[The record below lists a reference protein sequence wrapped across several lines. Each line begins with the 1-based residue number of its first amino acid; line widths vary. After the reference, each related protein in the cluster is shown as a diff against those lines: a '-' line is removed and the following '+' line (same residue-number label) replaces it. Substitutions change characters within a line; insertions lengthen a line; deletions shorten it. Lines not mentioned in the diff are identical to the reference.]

1 MSLGWR
7 SRMAAAGSKKR
18 CNAVCHT
25 RRRVRRRSD
34 ARSSSGA
41 AARPEWNSA
50 TAALATR
57 DGRSNPGCKRRPD
70 VGRATRGS
78 RPSCS
83 ASWDW
88 RNRHAA
94 TADLNAP
101 RRSSLQ
107 RSDSCGCDLF
117 WAGPCARRGR
127 RRRSGST
134 VRRSSEPS
142 GAFVGCDTWDTKEC
156 RGETGR
162 PSRRPPRLPTAAP
175 LICLVAYSFALDATR
190 VARRRSGRQRPLPHT
205 TATGTP
211 GTLAPA
217 GWLSE

>member
-1 MSLGWR
+1 MHAAPVELPHGPSGTVQPRR
-7 SRMAAAGSKKR
+7 SRLAMVGLIQVVKGGRTWAAPPG
-18 CNAVCHT
+18 
-25 RRRVRRRSD
+25 
-34 ARSSSGA
+34 
-41 AARPEWNSA
+41 
-50 TAALATR
+50 
-57 DGRSNPGCKRRPD
+57 GR
-70 VGRATRGS
+70 

-117 WAGPCARRGR
+117 WAGPRARRGR

-142 GAFVGCDTWDTKEC
+142 GAFVDCDTWDTKTC
-156 RGETGR
+156 RGETGL

-175 LICLVAYSFALDATR
+175 WNCLVANSSALYATR